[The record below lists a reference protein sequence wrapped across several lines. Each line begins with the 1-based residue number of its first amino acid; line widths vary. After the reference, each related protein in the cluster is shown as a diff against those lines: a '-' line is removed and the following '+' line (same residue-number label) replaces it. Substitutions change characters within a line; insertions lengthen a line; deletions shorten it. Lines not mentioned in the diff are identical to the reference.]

1 MGYQLYAK
9 GGKDLA
15 EHFTYE
21 GRIGL
26 ESFFRQMPGYL
37 QVEALELFD
46 NMHAGKLLI
55 D

>member
-26 ESFFRQMPGYL
+26 